1 MTCRS
6 GQSRCVEGSNPSSV
20 QVLARSGID
29 SERKMARVSKRPA
42 AALLRLAL
50 QHLIVQI
57 GGADND
63 LNAAVGDLVANGLPI
78 RVEQAMDTVRLIGNE
93 AVHPGTLDVN
103 DDPAMA
109 LTLFE
114 LVNLVVETMVTQPRL
129 IDEMFNR
136 LPSSKL
142 EAIDKRDGR

>member
-1 MTCRS
+1 MEYPTILVAPLPYQDLGEPALSSYVEARNIS
-6 GQSRCVEGSNPSSV
+6 AQSPRG
-20 QVLARSGID
+20 
-29 SERKMARVSKRPA
+29 A

-50 QHLIVQI
+50 QLLIVQL
-57 GGADND
+57 GGNGND
-63 LNAAVGDLVANGLPI
+63 LNSAVGALVAKGLPVRI
-78 RVEQAMDTVRLIGNE
+78 QQAMDTVRLIGNE

-129 IDEMFNR
+129 IDEMYSR